1 MTVEERKNVVFP
13 KYRSKETEKEGKKEK
28 KILKNNE
35 KSLLD
40 SQFAKRM
47 CLAEGEMVN
56 VVGKGRMRLVK
67 MYSTYVICHDGER
80 LRMETYGNIRKENNR

>member
-1 MTVEERKNVVFP
+1 MTMEERKNVVFP
-13 KYRSKETEKEGKKEK
+13 KSRSKKTEKEQ

-40 SQFAKRM
+40 SQFAQRM

-56 VVGKGRMRLVK
+56 VVEKGRMRLVK
-67 MYSTYVICHDGER
+67 MYSTYALCHDGER
-80 LRMETYGNIRKENNR
+80 LRMVTYGSIRKERE